1 MTRQRRNPVDDSR
14 EPIDL
19 FRSIRS
25 RIAQRGDA
33 AADDGISVDLF
44 PVAAETVEDPRATP
58 QALAAATPLG
68 VGQVLR
74 GRYVIESQL
83 ANGGMSTVYMALDR
97 SRSEYVETNARV
109 AIKVLH
115 EQSRGPEVLAKLRRE
130 FYCAQA
136 LSHQSVVKVHEL
148 DVDQEFPFFTM
159 ELIDGETLP
168 SVLQNFHPLPP
179 PRAYALA
186 VIREVGAG
194 LAYAHERRV
203 IHGDLKPQNVMVTN
217 NGELRI
223 LDFGRPGES
232 AAALTPAYASCELL
246 EGRELDPRDDLFAL
260 ACLAYE
266 LLAGEHPFQQRR
278 STEAR
283 ALKMAPRRPAGLS
296 GRQWKALNAGLA
308 WDRAS
313 RPRSVREWL
322 AELNLGSDPLGPVPV
337 PVRQDSKALPVVK
350 GHKAS
355 AMIAL
360 LAAILVCGVTWAVLS
375 RPKAPSVA
383 IEAAD
388 SDAAASTALNIER
401 AIADIDTAES
411 QAPAT
416 VVPAKGGKNR
426 TSGAQTVTRPIDR
439 TEKIGF
445 ASASYPIR
453 AGEKFAEIRVH
464 RSQGSQGNT
473 SFEWSTEPD
482 SALAGADYA
491 SQAPTTTFFPAGVN
505 TVSLFVK
512 LVPIGSRKR
521 TAVFYVVLGNPSTGS
536 ALGAVSRAA
545 VSLHP

>member
-25 RIAQRGDA
+25 RIAQRDDA

-44 PVAAETVEDPRATP
+44 PTAAETIEDPRATP
-58 QALAAATPLG
+58 QALASAAPLS

-83 ANGGMSTVYMALDR
+83 ASGGMSTVYMALDR
-97 SRSEYVETNARV
+97 SRSEHVETNAHV

-168 SVLQNFHPLPP
+168 SVMQKFHPLPL

-194 LAYAHERRV
+194 LAHAHERRV
-203 IHGDLKPQNVMVTN
+203 IHGGLKPQNVMVTN
-217 NGELRI
+217 HGELRI
-223 LDFGRPGES
+223 LDFGRSGES

-266 LLAGEHPFQQRR
+266 LLAGEHPFQHRR

-283 ALKMAPRRPAGLS
+283 ALMMTPRRPAGLS
-296 GRQWKALNAGLA
+296 GRQWKALTAGLA
-308 WDRAS
+308 WDRAN
-313 RPRSVREWL
+313 RPQSVREWL

-337 PVRQDSKALPVVK
+337 PQDSKALPVLK

-411 QAPAT
+411 QAPAAAT
-416 VVPAKGGKNR
+416 PAKGGKNR
-426 TSGAQTVTRPIDR
+426 TSGVQTAARPIDR

-453 AGEKFAEIRVH
+453 RGEKFAEIRVH
-464 RSQGSQGNT
+464 RSEGSKGNT

-512 LVPIGSRKR
+512 LLPIGSRKR

-536 ALGAVSRAA
+536 ALGAVSKAA